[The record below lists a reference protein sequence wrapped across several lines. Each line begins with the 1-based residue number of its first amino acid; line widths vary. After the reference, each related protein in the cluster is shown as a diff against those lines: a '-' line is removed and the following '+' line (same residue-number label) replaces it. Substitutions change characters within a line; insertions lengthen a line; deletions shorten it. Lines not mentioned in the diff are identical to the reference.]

1 MKSLLRNLFTHKI
14 HASKSEW
21 PEWLCFI
28 AHVFNK
34 HDGQEYNRD
43 KVVESFNES
52 APSHRWSPNRVDAFF
67 RDELTAYISV
77 LGVCHMHLENE
88 KWILRMSETA
98 KAFLLGE
105 TPDVGAFLRMQ
116 LSVLE
121 IPIPR
126 GIKYN
131 PNGTCS
137 QVPNARKVFEPLVK
151 KGAKISPLRLLITA
165 LKADAHIKEHDIF
178 HASVSFS
185 ELCKIANHPQIYTA
199 ESPGADDVAAIL
211 RDIRAAKVRSTEN
224 DSRLTPLEHLDLFD
238 INRNR
243 VISVRKPSGDAD
255 KKIIAGQIDAIAQVD
270 KRFQGY
276 DKYDPK
282 NPSAILKEWADYYD
296 AFKILPIRLAKSIA
310 ADISTHGNTQ
320 PLPAAEK
327 EIAAPMRKF
336 TPNVRP
342 YTPSNSAIRKFP
354 AIYADPEITN
364 IKKERRN
371 IAHAD
376 MVGKM
381 CAWLEDTVGA
391 KVGDSMY
398 IDLWAELPDDDTFI
412 FEVKSGGDGIMAQL
426 RKGISQLYEYRYRYR
441 GEMAQPHLCLVLP
454 ENLPYKWL
462 EDYLCRDRDINLCYL
477 HENAPEFH
485 PFSRQP
491 INSAPPTKHAP
502 RI

>member
-1 MKSLLRNLFTHKI
+1 MKALLHDLFSHKI
-14 HASKSEW
+14 HASKGEW

-34 HDGQEYNRD
+34 HDGQEYVRKD
-43 KVVESFNES
+43 VIDSFNES
-52 APSHRWSPNRVDAFF
+52 APSHRWSPTRVNAFF
-67 RDELTAYISV
+67 RDELAAYISI
-77 LGVCHMHLENE
+77 LGVCHMHLENG

-121 IPIPR
+121 IPIPS
-126 GIKYN
+126 GIKYH

-137 QVPNARKVFEPLVK
+137 QVPNARDIFTSLVE
-151 KGAKISPLRLLITA
+151 KGVKISPVRLLITA
-165 LKADAHIKEHDIF
+165 LKADARIKRRDIF
-178 HASVSFS
+178 RASVLFS
-185 ELCKIANHPQIYTA
+185 ELYTLANQPQIYKA
-199 ESPGADDVAAIL
+199 ESPGVGDVAGVL
-211 RDIRAAKVRSTEN
+211 RSIRAGKVRSVKGEN
-224 DSRLTPLEHLDLFD
+224 RFSLLKHLDLFD
-238 INRNR
+238 VGRGG
-243 VISVRKPSGDAD
+243 ISVRKPSGDAD
-255 KKIIAGQIDAIAQVD
+255 KKIIAGQIDAMEQVD
-270 KRFQGY
+270 KRFRGY

-282 NPSAILKEWADYYD
+282 NLSTILKEWADYYD

-310 ADISTHGNTQ
+310 ADISAHDNPQ
-320 PLPAAEK
+320 PLLAEEK

-336 TPNVRP
+336 TSTVRP
-342 YTPSNSAIRKFP
+342 YMSGNSAIRKFP

-371 IAHAD
+371 ITHAS
-376 MVGKM
+376 MVEKM
-381 CAWLEDTVGA
+381 CVWLEDTVGA
-391 KVGDSMY
+391 KVGDSMH
-398 IDLWAELPDDDTFI
+398 IDLWAKLPDNDAYI

-426 RKGISQLYEYRYRYR
+426 RKGVSQLYEYRYRYR
-441 GEMAQPHLCLVLP
+441 GKMARPHLCLVLP

-477 HENAPEFH
+477 HEDDPEFH
-485 PFSRQP
+485 PFSRRP
-491 INSAPPTKHAP
+491 INSALPTKHAP

>member
-1 MKSLLRNLFTHKI
+1 MKPLLHNLFTHKI
-14 HASKSEW
+14 HASKDEW
-21 PEWLCFI
+21 PEWLCCI

-34 HDGQEYNRD
+34 HDGREYDRD
-43 KVVESFNES
+43 KVVESFNEF
-52 APSHRWSPNRVDAFF
+52 APSHRWSATRDDAFF

-77 LGVCHMHLENE
+77 LGVCNIHLENE

-98 KAFLLGE
+98 KEFLLGE

-126 GIKYN
+126 GIKYR
-131 PNGTCS
+131 PNGTCW
-137 QVPNARKVFEPLVK
+137 QVPNARKAFEPWVK

-165 LKADAHIKEHDIF
+165 LKADAHIRKHDIF

-185 ELCKIANHPQIYTA
+185 ELCAIADYPKIYTA
-199 ESPGADDVAAIL
+199 KSPGADNVAAIL
-211 RDIRAAKVRSTEN
+211 RDIRANGCPTEK

-238 INRNR
+238 INHKR
-243 VISVRKPSGDAD
+243 VISVRKPSDDAD

-276 DKYDPK
+276 NKYDPK
-282 NPSAILKEWADYYD
+282 NPSAILKEWANYYD

-310 ADISTHGNTQ
+310 ADISAHGSTQ
-320 PLPAAEK
+320 PILAAE
-327 EIAAPMRKF
+327 EIPASMRTF
-336 TPNVRP
+336 TPTVRP
-342 YTPSNSAIRKFP
+342 YTPGNPAIRKSL
-354 AIYADPEITN
+354 AIYANPEITN

-371 IAHAD
+371 IIHAD
-376 MVGKM
+376 MVDKM
-381 CAWLEDTVGA
+381 CAWLEGTVGA
-391 KVGDSMY
+391 KVGDSIH
-398 IDLWAELPDDDTFI
+398 IDLWAKLPDNNTYL

-426 RKGISQLYEYRYRYR
+426 RKGVSQLYEYRYRYR
-441 GEMAQPHLCLVLP
+441 HKMAPYLCLVLP
-454 ENLPYKWL
+454 EHLPYKWL

-477 HENAPEFH
+477 HEDYPEFH
-485 PFSRQP
+485 QFSRRP
-491 INSAPPTKHAP
+491 INCALPTKHAP